1 MQIFWYFDNGTLNE
15 IFFVKA
21 AYKRLAPENE
31 VIKSL
36 DDNENNSTTSESM
49 GSPSELWFKKTE
61 ASSVTLKITSLS
73 LVASVTN
80 STQTLNQTHSTIS
93 LQASIT
99 SSNVGMDSGDL
110 SSDNNNSGSEISDI
124 SNTLMS
130 EQSTPTCD
138 LASFLIQRACRNP
151 TLANYLYW
159 YLCIECESQ
168 ETVRKQDE
176 QVKNM
181 YGKVLKT
188 FKRTLML
195 GERFCFIVD

>member
-1 MQIFWYFDNGTLNE
+1 MHQSQSHSNIS
-15 IFFVKA
+15 I
-21 AYKRLAPENE
+21 
-31 VIKSL
+31 
-36 DDNENNSTTSESM
+36 
-49 GSPSELWFKKTE
+49 
-61 ASSVTLKITSLS
+61 
-73 LVASVTN
+73 
-80 STQTLNQTHSTIS
+80 QT
-93 LQASIT
+93 SIT
-99 SSNVGMDSGDL
+99 SSHDG
-110 SSDNNNSGSEISDI
+110 DNNNSASEISDI

-130 EQSTPTCD
+130 EQSMPTCD

-181 YGKVLKT
+181 YGKVLRT

-195 GERFCFIVD
+195 GMILTDCEAARAMNKIPNFFRQAMQNSGKLKSI

>member
-1 MQIFWYFDNGTLNE
+1 MQQ
-15 IFFVKA
+15 
-21 AYKRLAPENE
+21 
-31 VIKSL
+31 S
-36 DDNENNSTTSESM
+36 
-49 GSPSELWFKKTE
+49 
-61 ASSVTLKITSLS
+61 
-73 LVASVTN
+73 
-80 STQTLNQTHSTIS
+80 QTHSNIS
-93 LQASIT
+93 IQPSIT
-99 SSNVGMDSGDL
+99 SSNAGMDSADL
-110 SSDNNNSGSEISDI
+110 AGDNNNSASEISDI

-130 EQSTPTCD
+130 DQSTPTCD

-195 GERFCFIVD
+195 GK

>member
-1 MQIFWYFDNGTLNE
+1 MHQ
-15 IFFVKA
+15 
-21 AYKRLAPENE
+21 
-31 VIKSL
+31 S
-36 DDNENNSTTSESM
+36 
-49 GSPSELWFKKTE
+49 
-61 ASSVTLKITSLS
+61 
-73 LVASVTN
+73 
-80 STQTLNQTHSTIS
+80 QTHSNIS
-93 LQASIT
+93 IQASIT
-99 SSNVGMDSGDL
+99 SSIGGADSVDL
-110 SSDNNNSGSEISDI
+110 SGDNNNSASEISDI

-130 EQSTPTCD
+130 DQSTPTCD

-195 GERFCFIVD
+195 GMIAIDLGSWNEILN